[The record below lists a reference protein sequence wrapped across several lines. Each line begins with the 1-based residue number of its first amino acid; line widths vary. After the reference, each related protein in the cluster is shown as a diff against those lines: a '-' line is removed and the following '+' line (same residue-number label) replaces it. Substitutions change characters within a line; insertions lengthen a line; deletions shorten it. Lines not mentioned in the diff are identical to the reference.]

1 MGRAE
6 EGSAAFCSFYNSCWY
21 WYLLGGEF
29 DFLAALF
36 LYIYVLIILGPN
48 ICLLHIYIIHLG
60 AGFACISCFSHLVSE
75 GVERHGEKGG
85 MGGGEGFGE
94 RAGGGG
100 PLVSGTVCA
109 CTTKYGLAEAEDCLI
124 NRISLATLCRGTDT
138 GRFLPKNESNN
149 TTFSALCHLSLTLFT
164 THTLTVFHYRMPPS
178 LL

>member
-75 GVERHGEKGG
+75 GVERHGEKGEW
-85 MGGGEGFGE
+85 GGGRGVRRASRWRRAFGLWDSVRVYDE
-94 RAGGGG
+94 VWAGGG
-100 PLVSGTVCA
+100 
-109 CTTKYGLAEAEDCLI
+109 
-124 NRISLATLCRGTDT
+124 
-138 GRFLPKNESNN
+138 
-149 TTFSALCHLSLTLFT
+149 
-164 THTLTVFHYRMPPS
+164 
-178 LL
+178 